1 MENLKGITKI
11 LISLEVALW
20 SKQFVQS
27 VLMALNEKQ
36 LKIEF
41 PSSEVNWVT
50 FLGDVKHIN
59 PTYVSATYPLLNNA
73 TGFSL
78 ALQNEWLKQLRPLWP
93 GQHPENWNNYF

>member
-27 VLMALNEKQ
+27 VLMVLNEKQ

-41 PSSEVNWVT
+41 PSSEANWVT
-50 FLGDVKHIN
+50 FLGDVKHIS
-59 PTYVSATYPLLNNA
+59 PIQLMFLQPALYSITPQVSPLHCKMND
-73 TGFSL
+73 
-78 ALQNEWLKQLRPLWP
+78 
-93 GQHPENWNNYF
+93 